1 MRTEQTRHRARS
13 ALASSHA
20 RRLGIRSV
28 LAGVRAVIVASAA
41 TIAPVAHGIVL
52 QAQGASQAAPTVDPA
67 VVARIRALK
76 AEASRLQQQRQ
87 TAPGEEFME
96 MQRRIEQITADVSGM
111 PETEWTTWVMPFPSV
126 LGRVA
131 KDPSQPRSTA
141 TYISEAVRRAEA
153 RVRGIGFGDIEFTVS
168 NNLSEVVVRGERW
181 MVALAAEAMR
191 EEVEHVWNR
200 FQAMESERSVLEV
213 QERENKASEARAGL
227 IRLDWAGGTLQDFV
241 KAVQGMAPQQPVNV
255 VLLDDAAAVNAVKIA
270 PISVR
275 DVTPTALFRSLVH
288 LAPEGSQLIVT
299 VTGDMAAAAGDAES
313 GARDAGR
320 ATGAPIITIRARR
333 TVGAAEAAAKAAQPS
348 VVVIDLYV
356 YLLGDDGENDDG
368 ENIEG
373 GPAKERLDRLM
384 DAVGAALT
392 LDDRPVVA
400 AQLRI
405 HAPTGLLFVKG
416 DEGQVSLVNE
426 VINCI
431 VGQ

>member
-13 ALASSHA
+13 AFASSHA

-67 VVARIRALK
+67 VVARIRELK

-87 TAPGEEFME
+87 TVPALGEESKE

-299 VTGDMAAAAGDAES
+299 VTGDMAAAAGDAEP

-356 YLLGDDGENDDG
+356 YLLSAEG

-416 DEGQVSLVNE
+416 DEVQVSLVNE

-431 VGQ
+431 AGQ

>member
-13 ALASSHA
+13 AFASSHA

-87 TAPGEEFME
+87 TVPALGEESKE

-191 EEVEHVWNR
+191 EEVAHVWNR
-200 FQAMESERSVLEV
+200 VGVMDGERSVLEV

-255 VLLDDAAAVNAVKIA
+255 VLLDDDAAVNAVKIA

-299 VTGDMAAAAGDAES
+299 VTGDMAAAAGDAEP

-348 VVVIDLYV
+348 VVVIDLSQ
-356 YLLGDDGENDDG
+356 YLDWEGNG
-368 ENIEG
+368 IEG

-416 DEGQVSLVNE
+416 DEVQVSLVNE

>member
-13 ALASSHA
+13 AFASSHA

-87 TAPGEEFME
+87 TATAPGEEFME

-356 YLLGDDGENDDG
+356 YLLSADGD
-368 ENIEG
+368 NIEG

>member
-13 ALASSHA
+13 AFAFIHA

-87 TAPGEEFME
+87 TVPALGEESKE

-299 VTGDMAAAAGDAES
+299 VTGDMAAAAGDAEP

-348 VVVIDLYV
+348 VVVIDLSV
-356 YLLGDDGENDDG
+356 YLLSADGG
-368 ENIEG
+368 NIEG

-384 DAVGAALT
+384 DAVGAALA

>member
-87 TAPGEEFME
+87 TVPALGEESKE

-299 VTGDMAAAAGDAES
+299 VTGDTAAAAGDAEP

-348 VVVIDLYV
+348 IVVIDLYV
-356 YLLGDDGENDDG
+356 YLLSDDG

-416 DEGQVSLVNE
+416 DEVQVSLVNE

-431 VGQ
+431 AGQ

>member
-13 ALASSHA
+13 AFAFIHA

-76 AEASRLQQQRQ
+76 AEASRLQEQRR
-87 TAPGEEFME
+87 TVPALGEESKE

-275 DVTPTALFRSLVH
+275 DVTPTALFRSLVY

-299 VTGDMAAAAGDAES
+299 VTGDMAAAAGDAEP

-348 VVVIDLYV
+348 VVVIDLSV
-356 YLLGDDGENDDG
+356 YLLSADG
-368 ENIEG
+368 ENIES
-373 GPAKERLDRLM
+373 GPAKKALDRLM
-384 DAVGAALT
+384 DAVGAALA

>member
-13 ALASSHA
+13 AFASSHA

-87 TAPGEEFME
+87 TAPGEESKE

-200 FQAMESERSVLEV
+200 FQAMESERIALEA

-255 VLLDDAAAVNAVKIA
+255 VLLDDDAAVNAVKIA

-348 VVVIDLYV
+348 VVVIDLSV
-356 YLLGDDGENDDG
+356 YLLSADGG
-368 ENIEG
+368 NIEG
-373 GPAKERLDRLM
+373 APAKERLDRLM
-384 DAVGAALT
+384 DAVGAALA

>member
-13 ALASSHA
+13 AFAFIHA

-87 TAPGEEFME
+87 TATAPGEEFME

-299 VTGDMAAAAGDAES
+299 VTGDMAAAAGDAEP

-348 VVVIDLYV
+348 VVVIDLSQ
-356 YLLGDDGENDDG
+356 YLDWEGNG
-368 ENIEG
+368 IEG

-431 VGQ
+431 AGQ

>member
-13 ALASSHA
+13 AFASSHA

-87 TAPGEEFME
+87 TATAPGEEFME

-153 RVRGIGFGDIEFTVS
+153 RVRGIWFGDVEFTVS

-200 FQAMESERSVLEV
+200 FQAMESERIALEA
-213 QERENKASEARAGL
+213 QERENKAREARAGL

-255 VLLDDAAAVNAVKIA
+255 VLLDDDAAVNAVKIA

-348 VVVIDLYV
+348 VVVIDLSQ
-356 YLLGDDGENDDG
+356 YLDWEGNG
-368 ENIEG
+368 IESA
-373 GPAKERLDRLM
+373 PAKERLDRLM
-384 DAVGAALT
+384 DAVGAALA

>member
-13 ALASSHA
+13 AFAFIHA

-67 VVARIRALK
+67 VVARIRELK

-87 TAPGEEFME
+87 TVPALGEESKE

-348 VVVIDLYV
+348 VVVIDLSV
-356 YLLGDDGENDDG
+356 YLLSADG
-368 ENIEG
+368 ENIES
-373 GPAKERLDRLM
+373 GPAKKALDRLM
-384 DAVGAALT
+384 DAVGAALA

>member
-13 ALASSHA
+13 AFASSHA

-76 AEASRLQQQRQ
+76 VEASRLQEQRQ
-87 TAPGEEFME
+87 TAPGEKLMG

-200 FQAMESERSVLEV
+200 VGVMDGERLALEA

-255 VLLDDAAAVNAVKIA
+255 VLLDDDAAVNAVKIA

-348 VVVIDLYV
+348 VVVIDLSV
-356 YLLGDDGENDDG
+356 YLLSADG
-368 ENIEG
+368 ENIES

-384 DAVGAALT
+384 DAVGAALA

-431 VGQ
+431 AGQ

>member
-13 ALASSHA
+13 AFASSHA

-87 TAPGEEFME
+87 TVPALGEESKE

-153 RVRGIGFGDIEFTVS
+153 RVRGIGFGDVDFTVS

-200 FQAMESERSVLEV
+200 VGVMDDERIALEA
-213 QERENKASEARAGL
+213 QERENKAREARAGL

-255 VLLDDAAAVNAVKIA
+255 VLLDDDAAVNAVKIA

-348 VVVIDLYV
+348 VVVIDLSV
-356 YLLGDDGENDDG
+356 YLLSADGG
-368 ENIEG
+368 NIEG

-384 DAVGAALT
+384 DAVGAALA

-416 DEGQVSLVNE
+416 DEVQVSLVNE

-431 VGQ
+431 AGQ

>member
-13 ALASSHA
+13 AFASSHA

-52 QAQGASQAAPTVDPA
+52 QAQGESQAAPTVDPA

-200 FQAMESERSVLEV
+200 FQAMESERIALEV

-255 VLLDDAAAVNAVKIA
+255 VLLDDTAAAAAVNAVKIA

-299 VTGDMAAAAGDAES
+299 VTGDMAAAAGDAEP

-333 TVGAAEAAAKAAQPS
+333 VVGAAEAAAKAAQPS
-348 VVVIDLYV
+348 VVVIDLSQ
-356 YLLGDDGENDDG
+356 YLDWEGNG
-368 ENIEG
+368 IES

-384 DAVGAALT
+384 DAVGAALA

-416 DEGQVSLVNE
+416 DEGQVSLVHE
-426 VINCI
+426 VIDRI

>member
-13 ALASSHA
+13 AFAFIHA

-181 MVALAAEAMR
+181 MVALAVEAMR

-299 VTGDMAAAAGDAES
+299 VTGDMAAAAGDAEP

-356 YLLGDDGENDDG
+356 YLLSADGD
-368 ENIEG
+368 NIEG

-431 VGQ
+431 AGQ

>member
-13 ALASSHA
+13 AFAFIHA

-52 QAQGASQAAPTVDPA
+52 QAQGASQEAPTVDPA

-76 AEASRLQQQRQ
+76 VEASRLQEQRQ
-87 TAPGEEFME
+87 TVPALGEESKE

-348 VVVIDLYV
+348 VVVIDLSV
-356 YLLGDDGENDDG
+356 YLLSADGG
-368 ENIEG
+368 NIEG
-373 GPAKERLDRLM
+373 APAKERLDRLM
-384 DAVGAALT
+384 DAVGAALA

>member
-13 ALASSHA
+13 AFAFIHA

-87 TAPGEEFME
+87 TATAPGEEFME

-299 VTGDMAAAAGDAES
+299 VTGDMAAAAGDAEP
-313 GARDAGR
+313 GARDASR

-348 VVVIDLYV
+348 VVVIDLSV
-356 YLLGDDGENDDG
+356 YLLSADG
-368 ENIEG
+368 ENIES
-373 GPAKERLDRLM
+373 GPAKKALDRLM
-384 DAVGAALT
+384 DAVGAALA

>member
-13 ALASSHA
+13 AFAFIHA

-153 RVRGIGFGDIEFTVS
+153 RVRAIGFGDIEFTVS

-200 FQAMESERSVLEV
+200 FQAMESERIALEV

-299 VTGDMAAAAGDAES
+299 VTGDMAAAAGDAEP

-333 TVGAAEAAAKAAQPS
+333 VVGAAEAAAKAAQPS
-348 VVVIDLYV
+348 VVVIDLSQ
-356 YLLGDDGENDDG
+356 YLDWEGNG
-368 ENIEG
+368 IES

-384 DAVGAALT
+384 DAVGAALA

-416 DEGQVSLVNE
+416 DEGQVSLVHE
-426 VINCI
+426 VIDCI
-431 VGQ
+431 AGQ

>member
-13 ALASSHA
+13 AFAFIHA

-52 QAQGASQAAPTVDPA
+52 QAQGASQAAPMVDPA

-87 TAPGEEFME
+87 TATAPGEEFME

-255 VLLDDAAAVNAVKIA
+255 VLLDDDAAVNAVKIA

-275 DVTPTALFRSLVH
+275 DVTPTALFRSLVY

-299 VTGDMAAAAGDAES
+299 VTGDMAAAAGDAEP

-348 VVVIDLYV
+348 VVVIDLSV
-356 YLLGDDGENDDG
+356 YLLSADG
-368 ENIEG
+368 ENIES

-384 DAVGAALT
+384 DAVGAALA

>member
-13 ALASSHA
+13 AFASSHA

-87 TAPGEEFME
+87 TATAPGEEFME

-255 VLLDDAAAVNAVKIA
+255 VLLDDDAAVNAVKIA

-299 VTGDMAAAAGDAES
+299 VTGDMAAAAGDAEP

-348 VVVIDLYV
+348 VVVIDLSV
-356 YLLGDDGENDDG
+356 YLLSADGG
-368 ENIEG
+368 NIEG
-373 GPAKERLDRLM
+373 APAKERLDRLM
-384 DAVGAALT
+384 DAIGAALA

>member
-13 ALASSHA
+13 AFASCHA

-153 RVRGIGFGDIEFTVS
+153 RVRGIGFGDIVFTVS

-200 FQAMESERSVLEV
+200 VVVMDGERIALEA

-255 VLLDDAAAVNAVKIA
+255 VLLDDDAAVNAVKIA

-299 VTGDMAAAAGDAES
+299 VTGDMAAAAGDAEP

-333 TVGAAEAAAKAAQPS
+333 VVGAAEAAAKAAQPS
-348 VVVIDLYV
+348 VVVIDLSQ
-356 YLLGDDGENDDG
+356 YLDWEGNG
-368 ENIEG
+368 IES

-384 DAVGAALT
+384 DAVGAALA

-416 DEGQVSLVNE
+416 DEGQVSLVHE
-426 VINCI
+426 VIDRI

>member
-13 ALASSHA
+13 AFAFIHA

-87 TAPGEEFME
+87 TATAPGEEFME

-299 VTGDMAAAAGDAES
+299 VTGDMAAAAGDAEP

-348 VVVIDLYV
+348 VVVIDLSV
-356 YLLGDDGENDDG
+356 YLLSADG
-368 ENIEG
+368 ENIES
-373 GPAKERLDRLM
+373 GPAKKALDRLM
-384 DAVGAALT
+384 DAVGAALA

-431 VGQ
+431 AGQ

>member
-13 ALASSHA
+13 AFAFIHA

-76 AEASRLQQQRQ
+76 AEASRLQEQRQ
-87 TAPGEEFME
+87 TAPGEESKE

-299 VTGDMAAAAGDAES
+299 VTGDMAAAAGDAEP

-348 VVVIDLYV
+348 VVVIDLSV
-356 YLLGDDGENDDG
+356 YLLSADG
-368 ENIEG
+368 ENIES
-373 GPAKERLDRLM
+373 GPAKKALDRLM
-384 DAVGAALT
+384 DAVGAALA

>member
-13 ALASSHA
+13 AFASSHA

-87 TAPGEEFME
+87 TATAPGEEFME

-200 FQAMESERSVLEV
+200 VGVMDGERIALEA

-255 VLLDDAAAVNAVKIA
+255 VLLDDDAAVNAVKIA

-348 VVVIDLYV
+348 VVVIDLSV
-356 YLLGDDGENDDG
+356 YLLSADGG
-368 ENIEG
+368 NIEG
-373 GPAKERLDRLM
+373 APAKERLDRLM
-384 DAVGAALT
+384 DAVGAALA

>member
-13 ALASSHA
+13 AFASCHA

-153 RVRGIGFGDIEFTVS
+153 RVRGIGFGDVDFTVS

-200 FQAMESERSVLEV
+200 VVVMDGERIALEA

-241 KAVQGMAPQQPVNV
+241 KAVQGMAPQPVNV

-299 VTGDMAAAAGDAES
+299 VTGDMAAAAGDAEP

-333 TVGAAEAAAKAAQPS
+333 VVGAAEAAAKAAQPS
-348 VVVIDLYV
+348 VVVIDLSQ
-356 YLLGDDGENDDG
+356 YLDWEGNG
-368 ENIEG
+368 IES

-384 DAVGAALT
+384 DAVGAALA

-416 DEGQVSLVNE
+416 DEGQVSLVHE
-426 VINCI
+426 VIDRI

>member
-13 ALASSHA
+13 AFAFIHA

-87 TAPGEEFME
+87 TATAPGEEFME

-200 FQAMESERSVLEV
+200 FQAMESERIALEA

-255 VLLDDAAAVNAVKIA
+255 VLLDDDAAVNAVKIA

-348 VVVIDLYV
+348 VVVIDLSV
-356 YLLGDDGENDDG
+356 YLLSADG
-368 ENIEG
+368 ENIES
-373 GPAKERLDRLM
+373 GPAKKALDRLM
-384 DAVGAALT
+384 DAVGAALA

>member
-13 ALASSHA
+13 AFAFIHA

-52 QAQGASQAAPTVDPA
+52 QAQGESQAAPTVDPA

-153 RVRGIGFGDIEFTVS
+153 RVRAIGFGDIEFTVS

-191 EEVEHVWNR
+191 EEVAHVWNR
-200 FQAMESERSVLEV
+200 FQAMESERIALEV
-213 QERENKASEARAGL
+213 QERENKSSEARAGL

-255 VLLDDAAAVNAVKIA
+255 VLLDDTAAAAAVNAVKIA

-299 VTGDMAAAAGDAES
+299 VTGDMAAAAGDAEP

-333 TVGAAEAAAKAAQPS
+333 VVGAAEAAAKAAQPS
-348 VVVIDLYV
+348 VVVIDLSQ
-356 YLLGDDGENDDG
+356 YLDWEGNG
-368 ENIEG
+368 IES

-384 DAVGAALT
+384 DAVGAALA

-416 DEGQVSLVNE
+416 DEGQVSLVHE
-426 VINCI
+426 VIDCI
-431 VGQ
+431 AGQ

>member
-13 ALASSHA
+13 AFAFIHA

-52 QAQGASQAAPTVDPA
+52 QAQGASQEAPTVDPA

-87 TAPGEEFME
+87 TAPGEESKE

-299 VTGDMAAAAGDAES
+299 VTGDMAAAAGDAEP

-356 YLLGDDGENDDG
+356 YLLSADG

-384 DAVGAALT
+384 DAVGAALA
-392 LDDRPVVA
+392 LADRPVVA
-400 AQLRI
+400 AQLRS
-405 HAPTGLLFVKG
+405 HAPTGVLFVKG

>member
-1 MRTEQTRHRARS
+1 
-13 ALASSHA
+13 
-20 RRLGIRSV
+20 
-28 LAGVRAVIVASAA
+28 VRAVIVASAA
-41 TIAPVAHGIVL
+41 TIAPVAHGIVV

-141 TYISEAVRRAEA
+141 TYVSEAVRRAEA

-200 FQAMESERSVLEV
+200 FQAMESERIALEV

-255 VLLDDAAAVNAVKIA
+255 VLLDDGAAAAAVNAVKIA

-299 VTGDMAAAAGDAES
+299 VTGDMAAAAGDAEP

-333 TVGAAEAAAKAAQPS
+333 VVGAAEAAAKAAQPS
-348 VVVIDLYV
+348 VVVIDLSQ
-356 YLLGDDGENDDG
+356 YLDWEGNG
-368 ENIEG
+368 IES

-384 DAVGAALT
+384 DAVGAALA

-416 DEGQVSLVNE
+416 DEGQVSLVHE
-426 VINCI
+426 VIDRI

>member
-13 ALASSHA
+13 AFAFIHA

-67 VVARIRALK
+67 VVARIRELK

-87 TAPGEEFME
+87 TVPALGEESKE

-275 DVTPTALFRSLVH
+275 DVTPTALFRSL
-288 LAPEGSQLIVT
+288 
-299 VTGDMAAAAGDAES
+299 
-313 GARDAGR
+313 
-320 ATGAPIITIRARR
+320 
-333 TVGAAEAAAKAAQPS
+333 
-348 VVVIDLYV
+348 
-356 YLLGDDGENDDG
+356 
-368 ENIEG
+368 ENIESD
-373 GPAKERLDRLM
+373 PAKKALDRLM

>member
-20 RRLGIRSV
+20 PRLGIRSV

-87 TAPGEEFME
+87 TATAPGEEFME

-299 VTGDMAAAAGDAES
+299 VTGDMAAAAGDAEP

-356 YLLGDDGENDDG
+356 YLLSDDG

-416 DEGQVSLVNE
+416 DEVQVSLVNE

-431 VGQ
+431 AGQ

>member
-13 ALASSHA
+13 AFAFIHA

-52 QAQGASQAAPTVDPA
+52 QAQGESQAAPTVDPA

-153 RVRGIGFGDIEFTVS
+153 RVRGIGFGDVDFTVS

-200 FQAMESERSVLEV
+200 FQAMESERIALEV

-255 VLLDDAAAVNAVKIA
+255 VLLDDTAAAAAVNAVKIA

-299 VTGDMAAAAGDAES
+299 VTGDMAAAAGDAEP

-333 TVGAAEAAAKAAQPS
+333 VVGAAEAAAKAAQPS
-348 VVVIDLYV
+348 VVVIDLSQ
-356 YLLGDDGENDDG
+356 YLDWEGNG
-368 ENIEG
+368 IES

-416 DEGQVSLVNE
+416 DEGQVSLVHE
-426 VINCI
+426 VVDRII
-431 VGQ
+431 GQ

>member
-13 ALASSHA
+13 AFASSHA

-87 TAPGEEFME
+87 TVPALGEESKE

-153 RVRGIGFGDIEFTVS
+153 RVRGIGFGDVDFTVS

-181 MVALAAEAMR
+181 MVALAVEAMR

-200 FQAMESERSVLEV
+200 VGVMDGERIALEA

-255 VLLDDAAAVNAVKIA
+255 VLLDDDAAVNAVKIA

-348 VVVIDLYV
+348 VVVIDLSV
-356 YLLGDDGENDDG
+356 YLLSADGG
-368 ENIEG
+368 NIEG

-384 DAVGAALT
+384 DAVGAALA

-416 DEGQVSLVNE
+416 DEVQVSLVNE

-431 VGQ
+431 AGQ

>member
-13 ALASSHA
+13 AFAFIHA

-87 TAPGEEFME
+87 TATAPGEEFME

-299 VTGDMAAAAGDAES
+299 VTGDMAAAAGDAEP

-348 VVVIDLYV
+348 VVVIDLSV
-356 YLLGDDGENDDG
+356 YLLSADG
-368 ENIEG
+368 ENIESG
-373 GPAKERLDRLM
+373 TAKKALDRLM
-384 DAVGAALT
+384 DAVGAALA

>member
-13 ALASSHA
+13 AFAFIHA

-87 TAPGEEFME
+87 TATAPGEEFKE

-299 VTGDMAAAAGDAES
+299 VTGDMAAAAGDAEP

-348 VVVIDLYV
+348 VVVIDLSV
-356 YLLGDDGENDDG
+356 YLLSADG
-368 ENIEG
+368 ENIES
-373 GPAKERLDRLM
+373 GPAKKALDRLM
-384 DAVGAALT
+384 DAVGAALA

>member
-13 ALASSHA
+13 AFASSHA
-20 RRLGIRSV
+20 RRRGIRSV

-52 QAQGASQAAPTVDPA
+52 QAQGASREAPTVDPA

-76 AEASRLQQQRQ
+76 VEASRLQQQRQ
-87 TAPGEEFME
+87 TAPGEESKE

-111 PETEWTTWVMPFPSV
+111 PETEWTTWVMEYPSV

-131 KDPSQPRSTA
+131 KDPSLPRSTA

-168 NNLSEVVVRGERW
+168 NNLSEVVAHGERW
-181 MVALAAEAMR
+181 MVALAAPALR

-200 FQAMESERSVLEV
+200 FQAMESERIALEV

-227 IRLDWAGGTLQDFV
+227 IRLDWTGGTLQDFV
-241 KAVQGMAPQQPVNV
+241 KAVQATTPQQPVNV
-255 VLLDDAAAVNAVKIA
+255 VLLDDGATAAAVNAVKIA

-288 LAPEGSQLIVT
+288 LAPAGSELIVT
-299 VTGDMAAAAGDAES
+299 VTGDMTAAAGES
-313 GARDAGR
+313 EPGALDAGR
-320 ATGAPIITIRARR
+320 PTGTPIITIRARR
-333 TVGAAEAAAKAAQPS
+333 AVGAAEAAAKEARPS
-348 VVVIDLYV
+348 VEVIDLSE
-356 YLLGDDGENDDG
+356 YLARDGDG
-368 ENIEG
+368 IESAA
-373 GPAKERLDRLM
+373 AKERLDRLM

-400 AQLRI
+400 AELRI
-405 HAPTGLLFVKG
+405 HGPTGLLLVKG
-416 DEGQVSLVNE
+416 DDGQVFLVRR
-426 VINCI
+426 VIEQI
-431 VGQ
+431 VSQAR

>member
-13 ALASSHA
+13 AFAFIHA

-52 QAQGASQAAPTVDPA
+52 QAQGESQAAPTVDPA

-153 RVRGIGFGDIEFTVS
+153 RVRAIGFGDIEFTVS

-200 FQAMESERSVLEV
+200 FQAMESERIALEV

-241 KAVQGMAPQQPVNV
+241 KAVQGMAPQPPVNV
-255 VLLDDAAAVNAVKIA
+255 VLLDDDAAVNAVKIA

-299 VTGDMAAAAGDAES
+299 VTGDMAAAAGDAEP

-333 TVGAAEAAAKAAQPS
+333 VVGAAEAAAKAAQPS
-348 VVVIDLYV
+348 VVVIDLSQ
-356 YLLGDDGENDDG
+356 YLDWEGNG
-368 ENIEG
+368 IES

-416 DEGQVSLVNE
+416 DEGQVSLVHE
-426 VINCI
+426 VIDRI

>member
-13 ALASSHA
+13 AFAFIHA

-153 RVRGIGFGDIEFTVS
+153 RVRGIGFGDVDFTVS

-200 FQAMESERSVLEV
+200 FQAMESERIALEA

-255 VLLDDAAAVNAVKIA
+255 VLLDDDAAVNAVKIA

-299 VTGDMAAAAGDAES
+299 VTGDMAAAAGDAEP

-348 VVVIDLYV
+348 VVVIDLSV
-356 YLLGDDGENDDG
+356 YLLSADG
-368 ENIEG
+368 ENIES
-373 GPAKERLDRLM
+373 GPAKKALDRLM
-384 DAVGAALT
+384 DAVGAALA

>member
-13 ALASSHA
+13 AFAFIHA

-87 TAPGEEFME
+87 TATAPGEEFME

-299 VTGDMAAAAGDAES
+299 VTGDMAAAAGDAEP

-348 VVVIDLYV
+348 VVVIDLSV
-356 YLLGDDGENDDG
+356 YLLSADG
-368 ENIEG
+368 ENIESD
-373 GPAKERLDRLM
+373 PAKKALDRLM
-384 DAVGAALT
+384 DAVGAALA